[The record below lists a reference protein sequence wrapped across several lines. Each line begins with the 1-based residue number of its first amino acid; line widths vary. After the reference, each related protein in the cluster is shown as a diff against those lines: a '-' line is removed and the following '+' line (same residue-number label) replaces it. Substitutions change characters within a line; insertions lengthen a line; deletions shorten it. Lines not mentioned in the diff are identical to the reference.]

1 MRRPPAIAKRDLNE
15 PLIIEALQKH
25 GVTVE
30 RMDKPVDLLCRYRGC
45 VFLAEVKGIKARR
58 RKDQPTQNAFV
69 DEWDVPLLRTVDDV
83 AEIVAQWAENA
94 MKIGGEA

>member
-15 PLIIEALQKH
+15 PLIVEALQKH

-30 RMDKPVDLLCRYRGC
+30 HMDKPVDLLCRYRGRIYL
-45 VFLAEVKGIKARR
+45 VEVKSVTARR

-69 DEWDVPLLRTVDDV
+69 DEWQVPLVRTVEDV
-83 AEIVAQWAENA
+83 AALVALWVSTA
-94 MKIGGEA
+94 

>member
-1 MRRPPAIAKRDLNE
+1 MRRPPAIAKRDANE
-15 PLIIEALQKH
+15 KTVVEALQKH

-58 RKDQPTQNAFV
+58 RKEQPTQNAFV

-94 MKIGGEA
+94 MKIRGSQ